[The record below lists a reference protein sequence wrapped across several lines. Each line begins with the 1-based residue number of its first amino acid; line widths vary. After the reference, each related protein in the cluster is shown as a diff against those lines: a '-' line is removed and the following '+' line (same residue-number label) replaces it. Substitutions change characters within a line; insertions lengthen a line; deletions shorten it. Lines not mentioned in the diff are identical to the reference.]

1 MVSKGRTA
9 RHAPSDV
16 YVDVCIANDEDF
28 ESSLG
33 IPAYDGDMSRGIE
46 QIESYKEGMLEIQ
59 KQFPNCKAV
68 ASVLRN
74 LYTVEDGDWMGI
86 YLKDGKFYESPV
98 HKVHSFEAV
107 GAGDAFGAGLIH
119 AMAHDFAPQRT
130 IDFAISASVLK
141 LMIQHDA
148 NVVSEKEIEQ
158 IMKQGGTNL
167 QR

>member
-1 MVSKGRTA
+1 MRA
-9 RHAPSDV
+9 R
-16 YVDVCIANDEDF
+16 F
-28 ESSLG
+28 TKL
-33 IPAYDGDMSRGIE
+33 
-46 QIESYKEGMLEIQ
+46 
-59 KQFPNCKAV
+59 
-68 ASVLRN
+68 
-74 LYTVEDGDWMGI
+74 
-86 YLKDGKFYESPV
+86 
-98 HKVHSFEAV
+98 HSFEAV

>member
-1 MVSKGRTA
+1 MR
-9 RHAPSDV
+9 
-16 YVDVCIANDEDF
+16 
-28 ESSLG
+28 L
-33 IPAYDGDMSRGIE
+33 
-46 QIESYKEGMLEIQ
+46 
-59 KQFPNCKAV
+59 
-68 ASVLRN
+68 
-74 LYTVEDGDWMGI
+74 
-86 YLKDGKFYESPV
+86 
-98 HKVHSFEAV
+98 
-107 GAGDAFGAGLIH
+107 GAGLIH

>member
-1 MVSKGRTA
+1 MKKNILLTAAALVTTLAGVAQWQPAGDRIRTQWGEKLDPQNVLPEYPRPQMVR
-9 RHAPSDV
+9 
-16 YVDVCIANDEDF
+16 
-28 ESSLG
+28 
-33 IPAYDGDMSRGIE
+33 GDW
-46 QIESYKEGMLEIQ
+46 Q
-59 KQFPNCKAV
+59 
-68 ASVLRN
+68 N
-74 LYTVEDGDWMGI
+74 LNGLWDYTVEDGDWMGI

>member
-1 MVSKGRTA
+1 
-9 RHAPSDV
+9 
-16 YVDVCIANDEDF
+16 
-28 ESSLG
+28 
-33 IPAYDGDMSRGIE
+33 
-46 QIESYKEGMLEIQ
+46 MLEIQ

-119 AMAHDFAPQRT
+119 AMLHDFEPQKA